1 MSINKL
7 VFAGIMS
14 VGLLASCAGDE
25 VVPQDTSSKT
35 LTINLNGGV
44 TRTTNIA
51 ANPTAAA
58 EATMNKA
65 TIGVF
70 DNTGKVKLIQE
81 AVPDG
86 TGKCTVTG
94 NSITTTDSVLVAV
107 NVPTNTFAGISTS
120 ADFHAKT
127 EAITEL
133 VTSNSEISTNLPMY
147 GSGIVAGT
155 TSLTAAVNVYHLVS
169 KIHLNKI
176 NVAFD
181 ATGAYASATFTPTE
195 VFLYNVPQYLN
206 FYYDSSVYSTT
217 PATSPFA
224 YACGAITTPALSLL
238 QGESGTTGTYV
249 EYLGT
254 GVISGGT
261 KLLGTS
267 AQATT
272 PGDLYFYTT
281 PNIGSNS
288 SNNTR
293 LIIKGNFSA
302 DGVVTAT
309 SLYYPIQINH
319 TLTGGSTAVGSDKFV
334 YPNRCYNITVTIKGK
349 GTTPVSSTID
359 PASVVV
365 TITVADF
372 TAVNQTVPFN

>member
-14 VGLLASCAGDE
+14 VGLLASCAGNE
-25 VVPQDTSSKT
+25 TVSKQETAVKT
-35 LTINLNGGV
+35 LTINLNGAA

-70 DNTGKVKLIQE
+70 DSNGKVKLIQE

-94 NSITTTDSVLVAV
+94 NSITNTDSVLVAV
-107 NVPTNTFAGISTS
+107 NTPTNTFAGISTS

-181 ATGAYASATFTPTE
+181 ATGAYANATFTPTE

-224 YACGAITTPALSLL
+224 YASGTTPTLL

-261 KLLGTS
+261 KLSTSGT
-267 AQATT
+267 ATALI

-281 PNIGSNS
+281 PNIGTNS

-293 LIIKGNFSA
+293 LIIKGTFSS
-302 DGVVTAT
+302 DGTT
-309 SLYYPIQINH
+309 TNNTTLYYPIQINH
-319 TLTGGSTAVGSDKFV
+319 TVTGGSIATGTDKFV
-334 YPNRCYNITVTIKGK
+334 YPNICYNITVTIKGK
-349 GTTPVSSTID
+349 GVTPVSATID
-359 PASVVV
+359 PASVQVTLTVQPFTVV
-365 TITVADF
+365 SQ
-372 TAVNQTVPFN
+372 NVPFN